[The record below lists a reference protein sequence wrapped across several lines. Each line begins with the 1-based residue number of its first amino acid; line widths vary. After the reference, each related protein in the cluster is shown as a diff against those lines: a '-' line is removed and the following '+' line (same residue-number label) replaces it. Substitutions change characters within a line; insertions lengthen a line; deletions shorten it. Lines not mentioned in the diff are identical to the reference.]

1 MNSKNVNKNTA
12 RLVKNIINHVET
24 VLENYMSE
32 ATSAEY
38 LDAADR
44 VEGYNNKEFAKWL
57 RNRAESKREEER
69 HTEYDSTIEEY
80 DTIEENGK
88 KIIVAHYIPTNI
100 DVLIFFRNVSTI
112 AIARVKK
119 GYGRIEDS
127 LVPVS
132 FEIASDIAGVYNR
145 KPVVKDNV
153 PMFSTA
159 FGKNTRTAK
168 AVTRRINDLL
178 GTSLHWRW
186 FNGDRT
192 VRDTSRTTVDSYEY
206 LKGFK
211 CGNYK
216 VLISKSTT
224 DQIGYSI
231 YYILI
236 GDEEKSSV
244 LTVYKYGKGIQ
255 VLANRRP
262 GSLWQCIKN
271 ADTGNV
277 ITSNLAAPNPKTS
290 NPEKVYDLFTKEFD
304 NRYFRLITDGISQ
317 RIDVRI
323 RMEDIEAM
331 YKQYINDTGG
341 NADEIT
347 DLSTATSNA
356 EEETD
361 GFMDF

>member
-12 RLVKNIINHVET
+12 RLVKDIINHVET

-32 ATSAEY
+32 ASSTTFY
-38 LDAADR
+38 DAAEKADK
-44 VEGYNNKEFAKWL
+44 YNNTALGKRFREYADA
-57 RNRAESKREEER
+57 RREEER
-69 HTEYDSTIEEY
+69 HTEFENTLDEYGTIEVN
-80 DTIEENGK
+80 DK
-88 KIIVAHYIPTNI
+88 KMIVAHYIPTNI
-100 DVLIFFRNVSTI
+100 DVLVYFRNVSTV
-112 AIARVKK
+112 AIARVKANA
-119 GYGRIEDS
+119 
-127 LVPVS
+127 LAPVA
-132 FEIASDIAGVYNR
+132 FDIASDIAGFYER
-145 KPVVKDNV
+145 KPVVKDNI
-153 PMFSTA
+153 PMLSTA
-159 FGKNTRTAK
+159 FGKDIRTAK
-168 AVTRRINDLL
+168 SVAKQINDLL
-178 GTSLHWRW
+178 GTAISWRY
-186 FNGDRT
+186 FFGDRT
-192 VRDTSRTTVDSYEY
+192 VRDTSRSTVGSYEY

-271 ADTGNV
+271 ADTGNA
-277 ITSNLAAPNPKTS
+277 ITANLAAPNPKTS